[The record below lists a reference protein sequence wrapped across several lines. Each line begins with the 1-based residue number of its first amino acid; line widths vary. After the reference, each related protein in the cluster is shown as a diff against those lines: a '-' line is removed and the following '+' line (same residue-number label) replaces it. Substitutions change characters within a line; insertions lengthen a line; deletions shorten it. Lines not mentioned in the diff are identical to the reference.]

1 MSELLKQISLEAL
14 VNTGFN
20 KRFIELKKNPELLDE
35 VFKVLSSHAMRK
47 LVKNRDKVPNIS
59 AECLHALEIASKYY
73 DGWGYNEAKQSRLAD
88 EVTQYIQEDFN
99 SRAKILLELD
109 EHRMKMTKALAHEQ
123 KEIIEVNE
131 GFMPVFVSAESFDD
145 EIVFEFEDKIY
156 WVRMNSN
163 KIEDEPILQECV
175 DMLLS
180 IDPSIEDDFEEL
192 YKGLCFKKADIDTKE
207 FEHYKKLLS

>member
-20 KRFIELKKNPELLDE
+20 KRFIELKKNPELLEE
-35 VFKVLSSHAMRK
+35 VFNALSSHAMRK

-59 AECLHALEIASKYY
+59 AECLHALEIVSKYY
-73 DGWGYNEAKQSRLAD
+73 GGEYNEDKQSRLAD

-156 WVRMNSN
+156 WVRMNSD

>member
-1 MSELLKQISLEAL
+1 M
-14 VNTGFN
+14 G
-20 KRFIELKKNPELLDE
+20 
-35 VFKVLSSHAMRK
+35 K

-59 AECLHALEIASKYY
+59 TECLHALEIVSKYY
-73 DGWGYNEAKQSRLAD
+73 NEDYNEDKQSRLAD

-145 EIVFEFEDKIY
+145 EIVFKFEDKIY
-156 WVRMNSN
+156 WVRLNSD

-180 IDPSIEDDFEEL
+180 IDPSIEGDFEALAE
-192 YKGLCFKKADIDTKE
+192 GLRIFTKTDTKE
-207 FEHYKKLLS
+207 FEDYKKLLS

>member
-14 VNTGFN
+14 VNTGF
-20 KRFIELKKNPELLDE
+20 KERYIELKKNSKLTDE

-47 LVKNRDKVPNIS
+47 LVKHRDKVPNIS

-73 DGWGYNEAKQSRLAD
+73 NGEYNEDKQSRLAD

-131 GFMPVFVSAESFDD
+131 GFIPVFVSAESFDD

-180 IDPSIEDDFEEL
+180 IDPSIEGDFEALAE
-192 YKGLCFKKADIDTKE
+192 GLRIFTKPDTKE
-207 FEHYKKLLS
+207 FEDYKKLLS

>member
-14 VNTGFN
+14 VNTGF
-20 KRFIELKKNPELLDE
+20 KERYIQLKLNAKLTEE

-59 AECLHALEIASKYY
+59 TECLHALEIASKYY
-73 DGWGYNEAKQSRLAD
+73 DGEYNEDKQSRLAD

-156 WVRMNSN
+156 WVRMNSD
-163 KIEDEPILQECV
+163 KIEEEPILQECV

-180 IDPSIEDDFEEL
+180 IDPNIEDDFEEL

>member
-1 MSELLKQISLEAL
+1 MSELLKQIYLEAL
-14 VNTGFN
+14 VRTGFN
-20 KRFIELKKNPELLDE
+20 KRFIELKKNPELLEE
-35 VFKVLSSHAMRK
+35 VFKVLSSHAMRG

-73 DGWGYNEAKQSRLAD
+73 DGEYNEDKQSRLAD

>member
-1 MSELLKQISLEAL
+1 MSELLKQIYLEAL
-14 VNTGFN
+14 IKTGFN
-20 KRFIELKKNPELLDE
+20 KRFIGLKKSPELLEE

-59 AECLHALEIASKYY
+59 AECLHALELASKYY
-73 DGWGYNEAKQSRLAD
+73 NEEYNEERLDKLSD

-109 EHRMKMTKALAHEQ
+109 EHKMKMTKALAHEQ

-156 WVRMNSN
+156 WVRT
-163 KIEDEPILQECV
+163 KTKDIKDEPILMECV
-175 DMLLS
+175 DLILS
-180 IDPSIEDDFEEL
+180 IEPSLEEDFEEL

>member
-14 VNTGFN
+14 VNTGF
-20 KRFIELKKNPELLDE
+20 KERYIELKKNSKLTDE

-47 LVKNRDKVPNIS
+47 LVKHRDKVPNIS

-73 DGWGYNEAKQSRLAD
+73 DGEYNEDKQSRLAD

-180 IDPSIEDDFEEL
+180 IDPSIEGDFEAL
-192 YKGLCFKKADIDTKE
+192 AGGLRIFTKPDTKE
-207 FEHYKKLLS
+207 FEDYKKLLS

>member
-1 MSELLKQISLEAL
+1 MPELLKQIYLKAL
-14 VNTGFN
+14 IKTGF
-20 KRFIELKKNPELLDE
+20 KERYIQLKLNTKLTDE

-47 LVKNRDKVPNIS
+47 LVKNRDKVLNIS
-59 AECLHALEIASKYY
+59 TECLHALDIASKYY
-73 DGWGYNEAKQSRLAD
+73 DGEYNEDKQSRLAD

-145 EIVFEFEDKIY
+145 EIVFKFEDKIY
-156 WVRMNSN
+156 WVRT
-163 KIEDEPILQECV
+163 KTKDIKDEPILMECV
-175 DMLLS
+175 ELLLS
-180 IDPSIEDDFEEL
+180 IEPSFEEDFEEL

>member
-14 VNTGFN
+14 IKTSFYE
-20 KRFIELKKNPELLDE
+20 RYIELRKNQKLTDE

-73 DGWGYNEAKQSRLAD
+73 DGEYNEDKQDRLST
-88 EVTQYIQEDFN
+88 EITNYIQEDFN

-109 EHRMKMTKALAHEQ
+109 EHRMKMTKALAHEN
-123 KEIIEVNE
+123 KEIVEVNK
-131 GFMPVFVSAESFDD
+131 GFMPVFVSVESFDD

-156 WVRMNSN
+156 WFRVNSD

-175 DMLLS
+175 DLILS
-180 IDPSIEDDFEEL
+180 IDPSIEGDFEALAE
-192 YKGLCFKKADIDTKE
+192 GLRMYTKPDTKE
-207 FEHYKKLLS
+207 FEDYKKLLS

>member
-14 VNTGFN
+14 VNTGF
-20 KRFIELKKNPELLDE
+20 KERYIQLKLNTKLTEE

-47 LVKNRDKVPNIS
+47 IVKHRDKVPNIS
-59 AECLHALEIASKYY
+59 DECLHALEIASKYY
-73 DGWGYNEAKQSRLAD
+73 GGEYNEAKQSRLAD

-156 WVRMNSN
+156 WVRMNSD

-180 IDPSIEDDFEEL
+180 IDPSIEGDFEALAE
-192 YKGLCFKKADIDTKE
+192 GLRIFTKPDTKE
-207 FEHYKKLLS
+207 FEDYKKLLS

>member
-1 MSELLKQISLEAL
+1 MSELLKQISLEAV

-20 KRFIELKKNPELLDE
+20 ERYIPLKNNSKLADE

-73 DGWGYNEAKQSRLAD
+73 DGEYNEDKQSRLAD

-123 KEIIEVNE
+123 KEIIEVNK

-156 WVRMNSN
+156 WVRMNSD
-163 KIEDEPILQECV
+163 KIEEEPILQECV
-175 DMLLS
+175 DMILS
-180 IDPSIEDDFEEL
+180 IDPSLEGDFEALAE
-192 YKGLCFKKADIDTKE
+192 GLRIFTKPDTKE
-207 FEHYKKLLS
+207 FEDYKKLLS

>member
-20 KRFIELKKNPELLDE
+20 KRFIELKKNPELVEE
-35 VFKVLSSHAMRK
+35 VFKVLSRHAMRK

-73 DGWGYNEAKQSRLAD
+73 DGEYNEDKQSRLAD

-99 SRAKILLELD
+99 SRAKILLELA

-180 IDPSIEDDFEEL
+180 IDPSIEGDFEALAE
-192 YKGLCFKKADIDTKE
+192 GLRIFTKPDTKE
-207 FEHYKKLLS
+207 FEDYKKLLS

>member
-1 MSELLKQISLEAL
+1 MSKLLKQISLEAL
-14 VNTGFN
+14 IKTSFYE
-20 KRFIELKKNPELLDE
+20 RYIELRKNQKLTDE

-47 LVKNRDKVPNIS
+47 LVKFRDKVPNIS

-73 DGWGYNEAKQSRLAD
+73 GKEYDEDKQDRLAT
-88 EVTQYIQEDFN
+88 EITKYIQEDFH

-123 KEIIEVNE
+123 KEIVEVNK

-156 WVRMNSN
+156 WVRMNSD

-175 DMLLS
+175 DLILS
-180 IDPSIEDDFEEL
+180 IDPSIEGDFEALAE
-192 YKGLCFKKADIDTKE
+192 GLRMYTKPDTKE
-207 FEHYKKLLS
+207 FEDYKKLLS

>member
-14 VNTGFN
+14 VNTGF
-20 KRFIELKKNPELLDE
+20 KERYIELKRNSKLSNE

-59 AECLHALEIASKYY
+59 AECLHALNLASKYY
-73 DGWGYNEAKQSRLAD
+73 DGEYNEAKQSRLAD

-109 EHRMKMTKALAHEQ
+109 EHRMKMTKALAYEQ

-156 WVRMNSN
+156 WVRMNSD

-175 DMLLS
+175 DMVLS
-180 IDPSIEDDFEEL
+180 IDPSIEGDFEALAE
-192 YKGLCFKKADIDTKE
+192 GLRIFTKPDTKE
-207 FEHYKKLLS
+207 FEDYKKLLS

>member
-20 KRFIELKKNPELLDE
+20 KRFIELKKKPELLEE
-35 VFKVLSSHAMRK
+35 VFNALSSHAMRK

-59 AECLHALEIASKYY
+59 AECLHALEIVSKYY
-73 DGWGYNEAKQSRLAD
+73 NGEYNEDKQSRLAD

-192 YKGLCFKKADIDTKE
+192 YKWLCFKKADIDTKE

>member
-1 MSELLKQISLEAL
+1 MSELLKQISLKAL
-14 VNTGFN
+14 VNTGF
-20 KRFIELKKNPELLDE
+20 KERYIELKKNSKLTDE

-73 DGWGYNEAKQSRLAD
+73 DGGYNEDKQSRLAD

-99 SRAKILLELD
+99 SSAKILLELD

-123 KEIIEVNE
+123 KEIIEVNK

-163 KIEDEPILQECV
+163 KVEDEPILQECV

-180 IDPSIEDDFEEL
+180 IDPSLEGDFEALAE
-192 YKGLCFKKADIDTKE
+192 GLRIFTKPDTKE
-207 FEHYKKLLS
+207 FEDYKKLLS

>member
-14 VNTGFN
+14 VNTGF
-20 KRFIELKKNPELLDE
+20 KERYIELKKNSKLTDE

-47 LVKNRDKVPNIS
+47 LVKHRDKVPNIS
-59 AECLHALEIASKYY
+59 AECLHTLDIASKYY
-73 DGWGYNEAKQSRLAD
+73 GKEYDEDKQDRLAT
-88 EVTQYIQEDFN
+88 EVTKCIQEDFH
-99 SRAKILLELD
+99 SRSKILLELD

-145 EIVFEFEDKIY
+145 EIVFKFEGKIY
-156 WVRMNSN
+156 WVRMNSD

-175 DMLLS
+175 DMILS
-180 IDPSIEDDFEEL
+180 IDPSLEGDFEAL
-192 YKGLCFKKADIDTKE
+192 AGGLRISTKPDTKE
-207 FEHYKKLLS
+207 FEDYKKLLS

>member
-14 VNTGFN
+14 VNTGF
-20 KRFIELKKNPELLDE
+20 KERYIQLKLNTKLTEE
-35 VFKVLSSHAMRK
+35 VFKVLSSHVMRK

-73 DGWGYNEAKQSRLAD
+73 DGEYNEDKQSRLAD

-156 WVRMNSN
+156 WVRMNSD

-180 IDPSIEDDFEEL
+180 IDPSIEGDFEALAE
-192 YKGLCFKKADIDTKE
+192 GLRIFTKPDTKE
-207 FEHYKKLLS
+207 FEDYKKLLS

>member
-1 MSELLKQISLEAL
+1 MSELLKQISLEAI

-20 KRFIELKKNPELLDE
+20 ERFIELRKNQKLTDE

-59 AECLHALEIASKYY
+59 AECLHALNIASKYY
-73 DGWGYNEAKQSRLAD
+73 DGNIVKKNKIDYLLKLLNTFRKISIPAQ
-88 EVTQYIQEDFN
+88 
-99 SRAKILLELD
+99 KILLELD

-131 GFMPVFVSAESFDD
+131 GFMPVFVSANSFDD

-156 WVRMNSN
+156 WVRMNAD
-163 KIEDEPILQECV
+163 KIEDEPILLECV

-180 IDPSIEDDFEEL
+180 IDPSLVGDFEKL
-192 YKGLCFKKADIDTKE
+192 ANGLLHKPDTKE
-207 FEHYKKLLS
+207 FEDYKKLLS

>member
-1 MSELLKQISLEAL
+1 MSELLKQISLKAL
-14 VNTGFN
+14 VNTGF
-20 KRFIELKKNPELLDE
+20 KERYIELKKNSKLAEE

-73 DGWGYNEAKQSRLAD
+73 DGEYNEDKQSRLAD

-145 EIVFEFEDKIY
+145 EIVFEFEGKIY

-163 KIEDEPILQECV
+163 KIEEEPILQECI
-175 DMLLS
+175 DMILS
-180 IDPSIEDDFEEL
+180 IDPSLEGDFEALAE
-192 YKGLCFKKADIDTKE
+192 GLRIFTNPDTKE
-207 FEHYKKLLS
+207 FEDYKKLLS

>member
-14 VNTGFN
+14 VNTGF
-20 KRFIELKKNPELLDE
+20 KERYIELKRNSKLSNE

-47 LVKNRDKVPNIS
+47 LVKHRDKVPNIS
-59 AECLHALEIASKYY
+59 AECLHALDIASKYY
-73 DGWGYNEAKQSRLAD
+73 DGKYNEAKQSRLAD

-156 WVRMNSN
+156 WVRMNSD

-180 IDPSIEDDFEEL
+180 IDPSIEGDFEALAE
-192 YKGLCFKKADIDTKE
+192 GLRIFTKPDTKE
-207 FEHYKKLLS
+207 FEDYKKLLS

>member
-1 MSELLKQISLEAL
+1 MSELLKQIYLEAL
-14 VNTGFN
+14 IKTGFN
-20 KRFIELKKNPELLDE
+20 KRFIGLKKSPELLEE

-59 AECLHALEIASKYY
+59 AECLHALELASKYY
-73 DGWGYNEAKQSRLAD
+73 NEEYNEDRLDKLSD

-109 EHRMKMTKALAHEQ
+109 EHKMKMTKALAHEQ

-180 IDPSIEDDFEEL
+180 IDHSIEDYFEEL

>member
-1 MSELLKQISLEAL
+1 MSELLKQIYLEAL
-14 VNTGFN
+14 IKTGFN
-20 KRFIELKKNPELLDE
+20 KRFIELKKNPELLEE
-35 VFKVLSSHAMRK
+35 VFNALSSHAMRK

-59 AECLHALEIASKYY
+59 AECLHALEIVSKYY
-73 DGWGYNEAKQSRLAD
+73 GGEYNEDKQSRLAD

-156 WVRMNSN
+156 WVRMNSD

>member
-14 VNTGFN
+14 IKTGFN
-20 KRFIELKKNPELLDE
+20 KRFIELKKNPELLEE

-47 LVKNRDKVPNIS
+47 LVKNRTKVPNIS
-59 AECLHALEIASKYY
+59 AECLHALGIASKYY
-73 DGWGYNEAKQSRLAD
+73 GKEYDEDKQDRLAT
-88 EVTQYIQEDFN
+88 EVTKYIQEDFH

-145 EIVFEFEDKIY
+145 EIVFEFEGKIY
-156 WVRMNSN
+156 WVRTKTMN
-163 KIEDEPILQECV
+163 IEEEPILQECV
-175 DMLLS
+175 DMILS
-180 IDPSIEDDFEEL
+180 IDPSIEGDFEALAE
-192 YKGLCFKKADIDTKE
+192 GLRIFTKPDTKE
-207 FEHYKKLLS
+207 FEDYKKLLS

>member
-14 VNTGFN
+14 IKTGFN
-20 KRFIELKKNPELLDE
+20 QRFIELKQHPELLEE

-59 AECLHALEIASKYY
+59 AECLHALNLASKYY
-73 DGWGYNEAKQSRLAD
+73 NKDYNEDSNDKLAD
-88 EVTQYIQEDFN
+88 EVTRYIQEDFN

-109 EHRMKMTKALAHEQ
+109 THKNRMIKALAHEQ

-131 GFMPVFVSAESFDD
+131 GFMPIFVSVESFDD

-156 WVRMNSN
+156 WVRV
-163 KIEDEPILQECV
+163 KTKDIKDEPVLMECV
-175 DMLLS
+175 DLILS
-180 IDPSIEDDFEEL
+180 IDPTLEGDFEEL
-192 YKGLCFKKADIDTKE
+192 HKGLCFKKADIDTKE
-207 FEHYKKLLS
+207 FEYYKKLLS

>member
-1 MSELLKQISLEAL
+1 
-14 VNTGFN
+14 
-20 KRFIELKKNPELLDE
+20 
-35 VFKVLSSHAMRK
+35 MRK

-59 AECLHALEIASKYY
+59 AECLHALEIVSKYY
-73 DGWGYNEAKQSRLAD
+73 NEDYNEDKQSRLAD

-145 EIVFEFEDKIY
+145 E
-156 WVRMNSN
+156 
-163 KIEDEPILQECV
+163 PILMECV

-180 IDPSIEDDFEEL
+180 IEPSFEEDFEEL

-207 FEHYKKLLS
+207 FERYKKLLS

>member
-1 MSELLKQISLEAL
+1 MSELLKQIYLEAL
-14 VNTGFN
+14 VNTGF
-20 KRFIELKKNPELLDE
+20 KERYIQLKLNTKLTDE

-59 AECLHALEIASKYY
+59 TECLHALEIASKYY
-73 DGWGYNEAKQSRLAD
+73 DGEYNEDKQSRLAD

-180 IDPSIEDDFEEL
+180 IDPSIEGDFEALAE
-192 YKGLCFKKADIDTKE
+192 GLRIFTKPDTKE
-207 FEHYKKLLS
+207 FEDYKKLLS

>member
-73 DGWGYNEAKQSRLAD
+73 DGGYNEAKQSRLAD